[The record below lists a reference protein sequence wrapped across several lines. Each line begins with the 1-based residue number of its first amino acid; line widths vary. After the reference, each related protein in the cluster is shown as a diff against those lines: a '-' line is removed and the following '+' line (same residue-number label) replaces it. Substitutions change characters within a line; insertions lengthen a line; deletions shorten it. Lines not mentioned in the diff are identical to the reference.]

1 MFDKKIVLSTLT
13 QLINS
18 CNLISERFVGIESS
32 DDFLNSRSGLIV
44 LDSICMQ
51 LVAIGQGIKNLDKN
65 TEGKLLIKYPDVDWK
80 GAMGMRD
87 IMSHNYF
94 DVDSEIVFDV
104 CKTKIIPL
112 KNTLESILSA
122 L

>member
-1 MFDKKIVLSTLT
+1 LFDKKIVLSTLT

-18 CNLISERFVGIESS
+18 CNLISERFVGIDSS
-32 DDFLNSRSGLIV
+32 DDFLTSKSGLIV

-65 TEGKLLIKYPDVDWK
+65 TEGKLLIKYQDVDWK

-112 KNTLESILSA
+112 KNTLEKILSD

>member
-1 MFDKKIVLSTLT
+1 LFDKKIVLSTLT

-18 CNLISERFVGIESS
+18 CNLISERFEGIESS
-32 DDFLNSRSGLIV
+32 EDFLTSKSGLVV

-65 TEGKLLIKYPDVDWK
+65 TEGKLLIKYKDVDWK

-112 KNTLESILSA
+112 KNTLEKILSD

>member
-18 CNLISERFVGIESS
+18 CNLITERFVGIETS
-32 DDFLNSRSGLIV
+32 DDFLNSKSGMLI

-65 TEGKLLIKYPDVDWK
+65 TDGKLLIKHNQVDWK

-112 KNTLESILSA
+112 KQTLEKILSEF
-122 L
+122 

>member
-1 MFDKKIVLSTLT
+1 LFERKIVLSTLS
-13 QLINS
+13 QLVNS
-18 CNLISERFVGIESS
+18 CNLISERFEGIESP
-32 DDFLNSRSGLIV
+32 DDFTSSKSGMII

-65 TEGKLLIKYPDVDWK
+65 TEGKLLIKYSDIDWK

-94 DVDSEIVFDV
+94 DVDTEIVFDV

-112 KNTLESILSA
+112 RNTLEKILSD

>member
-18 CNLISERFVGIESS
+18 CNLIFERFVGIESS
-32 DDFLNSRSGLIV
+32 DDFLNSKSGLLV

-104 CKTKIIPL
+104 CNTKIIPL

>member
-1 MFDKKIVLSTLT
+1 LFDKKIVLSTLT

-18 CNLISERFVGIESS
+18 CNLISERFVGIDSS
-32 DDFLNSRSGLIV
+32 DDFLTSKSGLIV

-65 TEGKLLIKYPDVDWK
+65 TEGKLLIKYQDVDWK

-112 KNTLESILSA
+112 RNTLEKILSA